1 MHPAHIVQCFSL
13 LLSLLISFYY
23 RFVFSKLEPTRTGP
37 STGEPF
43 TLLAALSI
51 ACFRY
56 AVMLFKRVFAEAFK
70 VVGTMR
76 WDIVK
81 AFTLAFGSLTGGF
94 ISFGIEILMIFE
106 LVVTETLGFWTNHFA
121 LGSFGVVPAQ
131 VKAIF
136 AFF

>member
-1 MHPAHIVQCFSL
+1 M
-13 LLSLLISFYY
+13 
-23 RFVFSKLEPTRTGP
+23 FSKLEPTRAGP

-43 TLLAALSI
+43 TLLAVLSI

-56 AVMLFKRVFAEAFK
+56 AVMLFKRVLAETFK

-76 WDIVK
+76 GYVVK
-81 AFTLAFGSLTGGF
+81 AFALAFGSSAGGF
-94 ISFGIEILMIFE
+94 IAFGIEVLMIFE
-106 LVVTETLGFWTNHFA
+106 LVVTEALGFWTNHFA